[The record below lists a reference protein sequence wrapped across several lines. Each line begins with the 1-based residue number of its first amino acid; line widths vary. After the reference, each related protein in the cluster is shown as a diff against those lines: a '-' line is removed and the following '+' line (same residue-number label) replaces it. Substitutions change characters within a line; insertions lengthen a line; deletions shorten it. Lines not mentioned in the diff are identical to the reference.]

1 MQNSLVMRVPYQPL
15 KIEETRPD
23 WRDLQMRNISADRL
37 NGQLEWGCLFFSCI
51 NAVFLTKKGHIKY
64 SPLNVNMYDHEN
76 KKSRLI
82 TLTLLA

>member
-1 MQNSLVMRVPYQPL
+1 MGS
-15 KIEETRPD
+15 
-23 WRDLQMRNISADRL
+23 L
-37 NGQLEWGCLFFSCI
+37 NGVAFFFSCV

-64 SPLNVNMYDHEN
+64 NPLNVNMYDHEN